1 LYSRLRRSR
10 HTALLLT
17 FVMAAG
23 CAGLDSDPPL
33 LTAETP
39 LRLEKHIDV
48 ATIEA
53 SGVPTTFLRQS
64 SGGSTNPNPSG
75 SRSVFRKPAREA
87 DRATSFVRRSLGC
100 STGSVDTRIENEA
113 NGPPGVEMESIRP
126 TEAARG
132 SPS

>member
-1 LYSRLRRSR
+1 MVTESSDCTRVFGALR

-75 SRSVFRKPAREA
+75 SRSVFRKPVVCRC
-87 DRATSFVRRSLGC
+87 G
-100 STGSVDTRIENEA
+100 
-113 NGPPGVEMESIRP
+113 
-126 TEAARG
+126 
-132 SPS
+132 